1 MPVTLGD
8 KSDTSQFVFRK
19 GESFTAVVYSN
30 TAGTIRGNVRVV
42 YDDGTEDDFKFNE
55 TSSGSSR
62 AGVILTCAPHTT
74 TRPGIVVSMFLGV
87 SSAITQRGMCFAQ
100 VWMTNDPQ
108 SSGAISLLAQGYIYI
123 GSPLILGVY
132 IEPGPAGGPGAITRV
147 TKVSTAIGTGLAL
160 ASVAAGSIVRWIA
173 AIGTLVASA
182 TAGTRAAA
190 VRFRDASGNQFSTSG
205 NLGNTANQT
214 WRYEF
219 GPNQTS
225 DQTITLLGASG
236 SVEFPSPDKGLPA
249 GYDVFIKDDA
259 AIDVADTATLEG
271 QVEEWVVPN

>member
-62 AGVILTCAPHTT
+62 AGVILTCAPHVTA
-74 TRPGIVVSMFLGV
+74 RPGIVVSMFLGV
-87 SSAITQRGMCFAQ
+87 SGAINQRGMCFAQ

-108 SSGAISLLAQGYIYI
+108 SSGAITLIAQGYVYV

-132 IEPGPAGGPGAITRV
+132 VEPGPAGGHGSFSV
-147 TKVSTAIGTGLAL
+147 KSTADP
-160 ASVAAGSIVRWIA
+160 AAA
-173 AIGTLVASA
+173 AAPSCKKKRPPPNWPRPASA
-182 TAGTRAAA
+182 VRSCA
-190 VRFRDASGNQFSTSG
+190 VRSNNCGRKWTKPPRHTS
-205 NLGNTANQT
+205 A
-214 WRYEF
+214 
-219 GPNQTS
+219 
-225 DQTITLLGASG
+225 
-236 SVEFPSPDKGLPA
+236 PSKSPPA
-249 GYDVFIKDDA
+249 R
-259 AIDVADTATLEG
+259 
-271 QVEEWVVPN
+271 PRC